1 MSDASDIPPVGAA
14 PADVVSALL
23 EQSHELLAVSDP
35 GGRLSWAN
43 QRFQRTTGLGPGAD
57 VLSLAPG
64 DAARSV
70 LQRALRG
77 ELLQGST
84 ELQLQSA
91 AGAVL
96 WVRIAVTQAAG
107 QVLWSL
113 QDTSEAHALEQRA
126 TRLAEL
132 LDVAQEFGRLGVW
145 ERDIPSGIGRWDRHV
160 FDFWGLDP
168 QRGTP
173 GYDDAIA
180 HIHPEDRSMRT
191 YPDSTHRAGRY
202 NQRYRV
208 LHPDGSTHWIH
219 SQWEVKNSAQGQPER
234 AVGIMVDDTE
244 VFELARSLG
253 DTSAQLKLA
262 VELGNIAIW
271 RHDLITQRMH
281 YSDRA
286 FEVLGLAV
294 RPEGFSIEEV
304 RSFIHPDDLPGV
316 MAASKQALLSDGP
329 TDMEARYRRSDGSW
343 RSVLTRRVVERA
355 KDGTPRAFVGV
366 ALDVTEQVE
375 HRRQAADSAKRLEM
389 AAAAAGLGIFSR
401 DTVTEEGQWNEPM
414 FALYG
419 RSPALGAPSQREW
432 VEELVHPDD
441 RAAMRRARA
450 SIVEASDGVVEH
462 EYRIV
467 RPDGETRW
475 LVNRARREHWNG
487 RAMIFGVTM
496 DITERRR
503 AEKALRAADERA
515 ALATRSA
522 GIGTW
527 EVDVELDTERWDE
540 QMFLLRGLA
549 PAERPLSP
557 AERLAL
563 VHPDDQAGLLDSRR
577 GAIATAERTGYEFRV
592 RRPDG
597 STRWLASRS
606 IPVRDERG
614 RIVRRVGVNWD
625 ITESKDADVA
635 RQDKALAERA
645 SEAKSQFLSRM
656 SHELRTPLNAV
667 LGFTQLLELEADT
680 ALDTAVARSTRRDQV
695 AHIRNAGEHLLS
707 LINDMLDLSNLDT
720 GNVRLETQAVPLA
733 GLVAEALPLVQALA
747 ERHGVSLRVGP
758 VEGSAHAD
766 RMRLR
771 QVLLNL
777 LTNAI
782 KYNRTGGEVH
792 IDAHAADDGTVRL
805 RVRDTGRGM
814 TATQLA
820 SLFEPFNRLGLER
833 EGIEGTGIGLAIV
846 KALMERMQGRVA
858 VSSQAGQGTS
868 FELTLESAAAS
879 GAPESSASTTAPTL
893 ARCDRSGTLLYIED
907 NPVNAMLVEE
917 LLHSRS
923 GLTVRTAPDGERGVA
938 LALSLRP
945 SLVLVDMQLP
955 DFDGFEVLRR
965 LRAVPE
971 TAGLTCVVLS
981 ANAMPADVARARQA
995 GFADYWTKPINFSQF
1010 LASLETLL
1018 PVPNDK

>member
-1 MSDASDIPPVGAA
+1 MSDASDIPPVGAV

-43 QRFQRTTGLGPGAD
+43 QHFQRTTGLGLGAD

-64 DAARSV
+64 DTARSV

-77 ELLQGST
+77 ELLQGRA

-96 WVRIAVTQAAG
+96 WVRVAVTQAAG

-145 ERDIPSGIGRWDRHV
+145 ERDIASGIGRWDRHV

-173 GYDDAIA
+173 GYDEAIA

-219 SQWEVKNSAQGQPER
+219 SQWVVKNSAQGQPER

-244 VFELARSLG
+244 VFELARSLS

-271 RHDLITQRMH
+271 RHDLITRRMH

-316 MAASKQALLSDGP
+316 LAASKQALLSDGP

-375 HRRQAADSAKRLEM
+375 HRREAADSSKRLEM
-389 AAAAAGLGIFSR
+389 AATAAGLGIFSR
-401 DTVTEEGQWNEPM
+401 DTVTGEGQWNEPM

-450 SIVEASDGVVEH
+450 SIVEASDGMVEH

-475 LVNRARREHWNG
+475 LVNRSRREHWNG

-563 VHPDDQAGLLDSRR
+563 VHPDDQAGLLDSRS

-645 SEAKSQFLSRM
+645 SEACSRIGSSSRILEIFLSCR
-656 SHELRTPLNAV
+656 RT
-667 LGFTQLLELEADT
+667 
-680 ALDTAVARSTRRDQV
+680 
-695 AHIRNAGEHLLS
+695 
-707 LINDMLDLSNLDT
+707 
-720 GNVRLETQAVPLA
+720 
-733 GLVAEALPLVQALA
+733 
-747 ERHGVSLRVGP
+747 
-758 VEGSAHAD
+758 
-766 RMRLR
+766 
-771 QVLLNL
+771 
-777 LTNAI
+777 
-782 KYNRTGGEVH
+782 
-792 IDAHAADDGTVRL
+792 
-805 RVRDTGRGM
+805 
-814 TATQLA
+814 
-820 SLFEPFNRLGLER
+820 
-833 EGIEGTGIGLAIV
+833 
-846 KALMERMQGRVA
+846 
-858 VSSQAGQGTS
+858 
-868 FELTLESAAAS
+868 
-879 GAPESSASTTAPTL
+879 
-893 ARCDRSGTLLYIED
+893 
-907 NPVNAMLVEE
+907 
-917 LLHSRS
+917 
-923 GLTVRTAPDGERGVA
+923 
-938 LALSLRP
+938 
-945 SLVLVDMQLP
+945 
-955 DFDGFEVLRR
+955 
-965 LRAVPE
+965 
-971 TAGLTCVVLS
+971 
-981 ANAMPADVARARQA
+981 
-995 GFADYWTKPINFSQF
+995 
-1010 LASLETLL
+1010 
-1018 PVPNDK
+1018 